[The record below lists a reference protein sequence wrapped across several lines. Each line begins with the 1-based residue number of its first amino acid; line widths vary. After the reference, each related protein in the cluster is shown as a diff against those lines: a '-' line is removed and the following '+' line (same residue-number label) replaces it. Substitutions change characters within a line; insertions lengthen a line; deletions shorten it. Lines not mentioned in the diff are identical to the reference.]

1 MTARGSSPRE
11 EGKGKGSGA
20 GGARCGSW
28 RGRRNVGRHLRKL
41 GLGPLYWFTLGVP
54 VRKKEREVER
64 RRKRR
69 EENEEKKNMEIFP
82 KLKNFVEKNKTQFM
96 GLV

>member
-11 EGKGKGSGA
+11 EGKGSGA
-20 GGARCGSW
+20 G
-28 RGRRNVGRHLRKL
+28 RGRRNVGRHLGKL